1 MKNSDAIKNL
11 MQLAVFSQ
19 SKGIIDLDI
28 AVVAKQSIDSL
39 RELVEKLEKEEAI
52 ETTKEQPKEK
62 KAPK

>member
-19 SKGIIDLDI
+19 SQGIIDLDI
-28 AVVAKQSIDSL
+28 AFVTKQSIDSL
-39 RELVEKLEKEEAI
+39 RELVKKLEKEEAI

-62 KAPK
+62 KATK